1 MAKKKYWAKKF
12 QPTAGMIVDRN
23 LIALERKDAVMEL
36 YRKRYRAHEIAKILG
51 LDLRLVDGDIQ
62 AYLSQVEKDGIENAA
77 IVRTRELLDL
87 DQLER
92 EALERLEKL
101 KSNPHQGSR
110 WAEIVLA
117 CKDRRA
123 KLIGLDAE
131 QKFEVKH
138 NVNLVTKEQ
147 KDAIYFAA
155 LGGREPVIELDREEN
170 KKVEYRPLDKPELL
184 ERVANEDENEELD
197 PAIMEPT
204 EREMLAGVLDA
215 AYDIESV
222 DVDNE

>member
-1 MAKKKYWAKKF
+1 MAKKQYWNKMFK
-12 QPTAGMIVDRN
+12 PTAGMVIDRN
-23 LIALERKDAVMEL
+23 LRALERKEAVMDL
-36 YRKRYRAHEIAKILG
+36 YRKRYRAHEIAHILG
-51 LDLRLVDGDIQ
+51 FDLRVVDSDIQ
-62 AYLSQVEKDGIENAA
+62 AYMAQVERDGIENAA

-92 EALERLEKL
+92 EALERLDKL
-101 KSNPHQGSR
+101 KNNPHQGSR

-138 NVNLVTKEQ
+138 NINLVTKEQ

-155 LGGREPVIELDREEN
+155 LGGREPVSVLDEN
-170 KKVEYRPLDKPELL
+170 KTKKVEYRPLDRPELL
-184 ERVANEDENEELD
+184 ERVANEDEDEEIDSSL
-197 PAIMEPT
+197 IEPT
-204 EREMLAGVLDA
+204 EREMLIDVLDA